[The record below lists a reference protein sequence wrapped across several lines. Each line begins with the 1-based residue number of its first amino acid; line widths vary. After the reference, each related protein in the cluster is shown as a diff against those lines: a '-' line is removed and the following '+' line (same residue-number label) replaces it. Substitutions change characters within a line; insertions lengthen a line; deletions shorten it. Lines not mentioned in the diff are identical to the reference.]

1 MADHDDVDDESPP
14 DLDEAVGEDE
24 EDEAVGEDD
33 EIVLLDAY
41 DLDHDGKVS
50 IIEDTRARLGV
61 IDANLEEH
69 AKQPGVKGAIAD
81 VAHRALDKLDN
92 D

>member
-1 MADHDDVDDESPP
+1 MADGDDDND
-14 DLDEAVGEDE
+14 DLDETTTSDLDEDPNEFDE
-24 EDEAVGEDD
+24 EDEAV
-33 EIVLLDAY
+33 LLEAF

-50 IIEDTRARLGV
+50 IIEDARVRLGI

-69 AKQPGVKGAIAD
+69 AKEPGVKGAIAD

>member
-1 MADHDDVDDESPP
+1 MSSTRKTRPSCSRPSTSTMTARSRIV
-14 DLDEAVGEDE
+14 ED
-24 EDEAVGEDD
+24 ARV
-33 EIVLLDAY
+33 
-41 DLDHDGKVS
+41 
-50 IIEDTRARLGV
+50 RLGI

-69 AKQPGVKGAIAD
+69 AKEPGVKGAIAD